1 MHRNQILM
9 RTKDEEKERLILE
22 SALSIIAKTGLAGLR
37 MSDLAKE
44 AKLATGTVYIYFKDK
59 DQLVRKLYLYLMRT
73 TTSDLSSGIQ
83 PDDSIKSK
91 IKKISHNYLLDSIL
105 KPQKSIFFEQY
116 FRSPF
121 FHETESVL
129 NEEDQILQPIYQLVL
144 EGQRQDIIK
153 KVNPDLIVT
162 IVCGMLES
170 VAKTAVYTDK
180 IVSDSEWELIFGI
193 VWDAIKS

>member
-1 MHRNQILM
+1 M
-9 RTKDEEKERLILE
+9 RTKDEEKEKLILE
-22 SALSIIAKTGLAGLR
+22 SALNIIAKTGLAGLK

-59 DQLVRKLYLYLMRT
+59 DELVRKLYLYLMRT
-73 TTSDLSSGIQ
+73 TTSDLSSGINTN
-83 PDDSIKSK
+83 DSVKSK
-91 IKKISHNYLLDSIL
+91 IKKISHNYLLDNIL
-105 KPQKSIFFEQY
+105 KPQKSVFFEQY

-129 NEEDQILQPIYQLVL
+129 TEEDQILQPIYQLVV
-144 EGQRQDIIK
+144 EGQHQDIIK
-153 KVNPDLIVT
+153 KANPDLLVT

-170 VAKTAVYTDK
+170 VAKTAVYTETS
-180 IVSDSEWELIFGI
+180 ISNSEWELIFGI

>member
-1 MHRNQILM
+1 M